1 MEAIRFTHTSEDEI
15 ENQVLKVI
23 ATNEPDIPHTEDT
36 EGPPD
41 LINTEGTRKQN
52 VQNDQM
58 ITQPTDVPLGN
69 NNEVLGSISESLI
82 LDVTQSHISNQA
94 STMATIKAIRI
105 FLAFATYM
113 NFKVYQIDVKSAF
126 LNGKLKEK
134 VYVKQ
139 PLGFE
144 SSEFPNYVYK
154 LDKALYGLKQAPKA
168 RYETLSTF
176 LIQNKFT
183 IGRIDN
189 TLSIYK
195 SKVDVLLVQVYVDD
209 IIFGSTSYKL
219 CKQFEKLM
227 TKKLEM
233 GPDLAGKPVNE
244 TSYRGMIRYL
254 KGTPTLGLYYSECSG
269 FDLKGYSDSDYASCN
284 MDRKST
290 LGLTSTASDEG
301 TTKTTPHLEGPLVDK
316 DSGGNKPPANM
327 EPINPS
333 FVDPS
338 GTSAKYQVDHTQSTR
353 LRYQSLTENKGK
365 LLYERELD
373 TQPLVLSTYANDRA
387 FLLSDDEAQES
398 EKDILG
404 AGEEMNEDPH
414 TASITETHHQS
425 PPLQA
430 DKPQSSYAPSTE
442 ASDTDSYCDEIL
454 KKYNN
459 ALPLAKRQ
467 LLGEN
472 DGGSGELDG
481 GGCESMYSIFGNG
494 SSSGCHG
501 GLWWLIED
509 EEDGE
514 VGRRA
519 IRLFLAYASF
529 MGFMVYHMDV
539 KSAFMYGTIEEE
551 VYVCQPTGYEDPD
564 YPDKVYKVVKALY
577 ELHQDPRAWYET
589 LANYILEN
597 GFQRGKIDQTL
608 LIKKQK
614 VNERQGSD
622 ESIGELTFFLGLQ
635 VKQKPDGIFISQ
647 DKYVAKI
654 LRKFGLTDGKSASTP
669 IDTEKPLLK
678 DPNVAYSDS
687 DYAGES
693 LDRKSTTGGCQFF
706 GCRLISWQ
714 CKKQTIVA
722 TSSTKAEYVA
732 A

>member
-15 ENQVLKVI
+15 ENQVLEVI
-23 ATNEPDIPHTEDT
+23 APNEPDIPHTEDT

-69 NNEVLGSISESLI
+69 NTEVLGSISESLI

-94 STMATIKAIRI
+94 STNIGSKWVFKNIKDEHGITTKNKARLVAQSYSQEKGIDYDETFVPVARMKAIRI
-105 FLAFATYM
+105 FFAFATYM
-113 NFKVYQIDVKSAF
+113 NFKVYQIDVKSTF
-126 LNGKLKEK
+126 LNGKLKEE

-139 PLGFE
+139 RLSFE

-168 RYETLSTF
+168 WYETLSTF

-233 GPDLAGKPVNE
+233 G
-244 TSYRGMIRYL
+244 
-254 KGTPTLGLYYSECSG
+254 

-290 LGLTSTASDEG
+290 LAEIEYVVAAGGCPSIIWMKSQLNDYDIHYKMVPIFCDNTSAIAISSNPVLDGNYCSTEQVNSIHQLLAYCLTIRTEVDIGEIIYNDLGPEASGALSKKRQKPMSKKPPTETKVTPPKLTEGLTSTASDEG
-301 TTKTTPHLEGPLVDK
+301 TTKTTPHLEGPLGDK

-338 GTSAKYQVDHTQSTR
+338 GTRAKYQVDHTQSTR
-353 LRYQSLTENKGK
+353 LRYQSLTENKCK
-365 LLYERELD
+365 LLYEGELD
-373 TQPLVLSTYANDRA
+373 TQPLVLSTYADDRS

-398 EKDILG
+398 EKDILE
-404 AGEEMNEDPH
+404 AGEEMNEDPQ
-414 TASITETHHQS
+414 TASIAETHHQS
-425 PPLQA
+425 PPPQA
-430 DKPQSSYAPSTE
+430 DKPQSSYAPSIE
-442 ASDTDSYCDEIL
+442 ASDTDSSCDEIL
-454 KKYNN
+454 KKYDN
-459 ALPLAKRQ
+459 ALPLTKRQ
-467 LLGEN
+467 LLGKS

-481 GGCESMYSIFGNG
+481 RGCESMYSIFGNG

-514 VGRRA
+514 VNQHVEKLMNFFRSRKIGMIWNFSVLRVCKSTKISFVCEDGLA
-519 IRLFLAYASF
+519 IEWNSENL
-529 MGFMVYHMDV
+529 
-539 KSAFMYGTIEEE
+539 T
-551 VYVCQPTGYEDPD
+551 
-564 YPDKVYKVVKALY
+564 
-577 ELHQDPRAWYET
+577 ELLKR
-589 LANYILEN
+589 
-597 GFQRGKIDQTL
+597 K
-608 LIKKQK
+608 
-614 VNERQGSD
+614 SD
-622 ESIGELTFFLGLQ
+622 EFVLNHEG
-635 VKQKPDGIFISQ
+635 
-647 DKYVAKI
+647 DKNDARVI
-654 LRKFGLTDGKSASTP
+654 
-669 IDTEKPLLK
+669 LLK
-678 DPNVAYSDS
+678 SD
-687 DYAGES
+687 
-693 LDRKSTTGGCQFF
+693 L
-706 GCRLISWQ
+706 
-714 CKKQTIVA
+714 TIKV
-722 TSSTKAEYVA
+722 
-732 A
+732 